1 MSVVFVTGIDT
12 DTGKSFAVGMMARF
26 LLQNGCDMITQKM
39 VQTGCDD
46 TSEDIQTHRTLMR
59 CKLNRD
65 DITGLTCPQM
75 FAFPGSPHLAAE
87 LEGTEVDMGAIELA
101 VDTLDAK
108 YEVVLLEGSGGLCV
122 PLKRDL
128 LIADWLE
135 QRQYP
140 VIVVSSGKLGS
151 INHTLLT
158 LEVAAK
164 RNIPV
169 AGIVYNYYPE
179 EERQIVNDSK
189 TIFRHYLKKLDFPEA
204 IVDLPV
210 IEDIHNLPEVDF
222 SEIFEGI
229 I

>member
-1 MSVVFVTGIDT
+1 
-12 DTGKSFAVGMMARF
+12 
-26 LLQNGCDMITQKM
+26 
-39 VQTGCDD
+39 
-46 TSEDIQTHRTLMR
+46 
-59 CKLNRD
+59 
-65 DITGLTCPQM
+65 
-75 FAFPGSPHLAAE
+75 
-87 LEGTEVDMGAIELA
+87 
-101 VDTLDAK
+101 
-108 YEVVLLEGSGGLCV
+108 
-122 PLKRDL
+122 
-128 LIADWLE
+128 
-135 QRQYP
+135 
-140 VIVVSSGKLGS
+140 
-151 INHTLLT
+151 LLT